1 MMRTAF
7 LTTASL
13 LSLAYTC
20 VGAPILRDAALT
32 SVSSPDGQV
41 EVRIS
46 HAPAPASGAVGF
58 QIYFKGT
65 ELLHGNL
72 ELCVTGT
79 NVMESVSVKNSST
92 RESDSTYAVP
102 FGKNNPVRD
111 HFKELTLNLENATG
125 PLRHFQVVFRAYD
138 DGIAYRYVI
147 PKQENADSI
156 EITDEPGRYQF
167 TGDPR
172 MWPLYLPNHT
182 TSHEGIYSAERYSTL
197 ATNRLIDVPL
207 LAEFADGTSVSIAQA
222 SLRNYAG
229 LYLKAEAGTERWL
242 QCDLSP
248 LPGQEEIKV
257 RSQLPLSSPWR
268 AFLIGTAPGKL
279 IESNLIL
286 NLNDPNAIGDIS
298 WLKAG
303 KASFYWWSGVQE
315 PFDPKEAVKWEEN
328 YIDFCASNGIAFHAV
343 IGTEGDHPWHFQTK
357 AGYNPPG
364 PDADVSRPRTGFP
377 MADVV
382 KYGRSKGVGIR
393 VWVNQKSLHGHLEEA
408 FAQYE
413 KWGLSGLMV
422 DFLDRNDQEMVNWSE
437 EVLQCAARHHL
448 HIQFHGVWDPTGL
461 SRTYPNLFNHEGV
474 MNLEYLKWGDK
485 VTPKHDVTV
494 PFTRMVAGPMDYH
507 LGGFRGAYRDQFH
520 HRVVKPIIYGTR
532 CNQLAMYVVYE
543 NPMPMVCDTPDS
555 YIGQP
560 GFDFLK
566 EVPTTWNETRVLSG
580 EVGEYIVLARRKGT
594 DWYVGAMTDWT
605 PRSLPM
611 PLNFLGPGEYH
622 VETWSDIKNDPD
634 PNHLSKTSRQM
645 NADETLTLNLN
656 SGGGEVIHIWPA
668 K

>member
-7 LTTASL
+7 LATASI
-13 LSLAYTC
+13 LACAGLAAAAADAT
-20 VGAPILRDAALT
+20 APISL
-32 SVSSPDGQV
+32 SSPDGQV
-41 EVRIS
+41 EVRVS
-46 HAPAPASGAVGF
+46 HTPASAGGPVGF
-58 QIYFKGT
+58 QIYFHGT

-72 ELCVTGT
+72 ELCVSGT
-79 NVMESVSVKNSST
+79 KVMDAVSLKDFSN
-92 RESDSTYAVP
+92 RESDSTYRVP
-102 FGKNNPVRD
+102 FGKNDPVRD
-111 HFKELTLNLENATG
+111 HFKELTLDLENESA
-125 PLRHFQVVFRAYD
+125 PLRHFQVIFRAYD
-138 DGIAYRYVI
+138 DGIAYRYVM

-156 EITDEPGRYQF
+156 EITDELGRFQF
-167 TGDPR
+167 VGDPR
-172 MWPLYLPNHT
+172 IWPLYLPNHT
-182 TSHEGIYSAERYSTL
+182 TSHEGLYEAETYSTL
-197 ATNRLIDVPL
+197 KTNQLMDVPL
-207 LAEFADGTSVSIAQA
+207 TAEFSNRVSVSIAQA

-229 LYLKAEAGTERWL
+229 IYLKAEDSGTARWL

-268 AFLIGTAPGKL
+268 VFIIGTAPGKL

-303 KASFYWWSGVQE
+303 KGSFYWWSGVQA
-315 PFDPKEAVKWEEN
+315 PFDPQKAVKWEEN
-328 YIDFCASNGIAFHAV
+328 YIDFCASNGIEFHAV

-364 PDADVSRPRTGFP
+364 PDADVTRARTGFP

-382 KYGRSKGVGIR
+382 KYARSKGVGIR
-393 VWVNQKSLHGHLEEA
+393 VWVNQKSLHGHLEKA

-413 KWGLSGLMV
+413 KWGISGLMV
-422 DFLDRNDQEMVNWSE
+422 DFLDRSDQEMVNWSE
-437 EVLQCAARHHL
+437 EVLKCAARHHL
-448 HIQFHGVWDPTGL
+448 HIQFHGVWAPTGL

-474 MNLEYLKWGDK
+474 MNLEYLKWGDQ

-520 HRVVKPIIYGTR
+520 HRSVKPIIYGTR

-611 PLNFLGPGEYH
+611 PLSFLGPGEYH
-622 VETWSDIKNDPD
+622 VETWADIKGDPN
-634 PNHLSKTSRQM
+634 PNHLSKTSRVM
-645 NADETLTLNLN
+645 KADETLTLNLN